1 MAGVSSREVL
11 RGLNTLF
18 HCGAAGQ
25 RSDAELLE
33 SFVAGRDQ
41 AAEAAFA
48 ALVDRHGAM
57 VLGVCR
63 RVLGNQEA
71 ALDAF
76 QATFLV
82 LARKARAIA
91 RREQLA
97 SWLHGVARRAALDAR
112 AHAARHKA
120 REQRVGVKLYTEPTD
135 HTMLN
140 ELRTILDDELARLPE
155 RHRAPVVLCELEGLS
170 RRDAAARL
178 KISEGTLSSRLARA
192 KARLRERLTKRGFAL
207 SAVTLTSILTQDASA
222 VIIPPALAD
231 STIRVATLVAAGS
244 SLTGV
249 TSTSVMTLTEGVLK
263 AMLLAKLR
271 YAILGAAALA
281 LVSTSVGVLA
291 QHPDPNG
298 PVSPD
303 RLKVLEQKL
312 DRLLEVLGGPRGRT
326 TDPTADV
333 TPRALAPAGIPN
345 GATRTLT
352 KSAAPATTAPAS
364 GLARGFG
371 ASTSSSSSSAT
382 TTLARGDV
390 IGRVDRLERKL
401 NELERRFSDLEQRIT
416 SSVPRSIPSEV
427 MPPMP
432 PIPPPAPL
440 SETGVPP
447 VPPTPPTVSG
457 PSDDLIRSVDPFS
470 IRRGAPDA
478 DSDPSTS
485 APEET
490 IPAPSAESLPPPPAG
505 SAGVPEAPAGVTGS
519 TDPA

>member
-11 RGLNTLF
+11 RDLNTLF

-112 AHAARHKA
+112 ARAARHRA
-120 REQRVGVKLYTEPTD
+120 REQRLGVKLYTEPTD

-249 TSTSVMTLTEGVLK
+249 ASTSVMTLTEGVLK

-312 DRLLEVLGGPRGRT
+312 DRLLEVLGGPHARGLT
-326 TDPTADV
+326 TAPAADV
-333 TPRALAPAGIPN
+333 TPRALAPGGIPN
-345 GATRTLT
+345 GASRASTI
-352 KSAAPATTAPAS
+352 SAAPATTAPAPAI
-364 GLARGFG
+364 ARGFG
-371 ASTSSSSSSAT
+371 SSSSSSSSAT

-401 NELERRFSDLEQRIT
+401 NELERRFSDLERRIT
-416 SSVPRSIPSEV
+416 SSDTMPVPSYV
-427 MPPMP
+427 APMP
-432 PIPPPAPL
+432 PVPPAAPL
-440 SETGVPP
+440 YGPGVPP

-457 PSDDLIRSVDPFS
+457 PSDDVIRSVDPFS
-470 IRRGAPDA
+470 IPRGAPDA
-478 DSDPSTS
+478 DSAPSTS

-490 IPAPSAESLPPPPAG
+490 IPAPSAESVPPPPAG

>member
-11 RGLNTLF
+11 RDLNTLF

-178 KISEGTLSSRLARA
+178 NISEGTLSSRLARA

-249 TSTSVMTLTEGVLK
+249 ASTSVMTLTEGVLK

-352 KSAAPATTAPAS
+352 KSAAPATTAPAPAI
-364 GLARGFG
+364 ARGFG
-371 ASTSSSSSSAT
+371 SSSSSSSSAS

-390 IGRVDRLERKL
+390 VGRVDRLERKL
-401 NELERRFSDLEQRIT
+401 NELERRFSDLERRIT
-416 SSVPRSIPSEV
+416 SSDTMPVPSYV
-427 MPPMP
+427 APMP
-432 PIPPPAPL
+432 PVPPAAPL

-457 PSDDLIRSVDPFS
+457 PSDDVIRSVDPFS

-478 DSDPSTS
+478 DSAPSTS

-490 IPAPSAESLPPPPAG
+490 IPAPSAESVPPPPAG